1 MADQQDVAQQAP
13 SEGDTLGMSTIYE
26 EGIVAGLI
34 GAATIAI
41 WFLLLDTIA
50 GRPLYTPTVLG
61 TALFR
66 ERAGLASPESLP
78 VSFEIVLWFTW
89 VHVLVFVVIGGAAA
103 WLIRLAERD
112 PNFGFGILLFLVVF
126 EFGFIGISL
135 AFADAILHAVAWPTI
150 LIGNLLAAAAM
161 AAYFWRRH
169 PHLTIWP

>member
-1 MADQQDVAQQAP
+1 MTDQQSMAKPAP
-13 SEGDTLGMSTIYE
+13 SESDTQEPSKIYE

-41 WFLLLDTIA
+41 WFLILDAIK

-66 ERAGLASPESLP
+66 GGAGLTSPESLP
-78 VSFEIVLWFTW
+78 VSFEIVVWFTW
-89 VHVLVFVVIGGAAA
+89 VHVLAFVVIGGAAA
-103 WLIRLAERD
+103 WLVRLAGRD
-112 PNFGFGILLFLVVF
+112 PNFGFGILLLLVVF

-135 AFADAILHAVAWPTI
+135 AFAEVILHVLAWPTI

-161 AAYFWRRH
+161 AWYFWRRH